1 MIRKNITVSIVTIEN
16 NNEETLID
24 LKSSN
29 DRTCLILEPRISK
42 LVLNLQELKNAISVI
57 EDFSVSNPNETQNN
71 VDNIM
76 LVEFDVDSEM
86 SM

>member
-29 DRTCLILEPRISK
+29 DRTCLILEPRINK
-42 LVLNLQELKNAISVI
+42 LALNLQELKNAISVI

>member
-16 NNEETLID
+16 NNEETLVD

-29 DRTCLILEPRISK
+29 DRTCLILEPRINK
-42 LVLNLQELKNAISVI
+42 LALNLQELKNAISVI
-57 EDFSVSNPNETQNN
+57 EEFSVSNPNETQNN

-86 SM
+86 SI

>member
-57 EDFSVSNPNETQNN
+57 EDFSASNPNETQNN

>member
-42 LVLNLQELKNAISVI
+42 LALNLQELKNAISVI